1 LTRNHPRRVDGLR
14 GPQGDTSVWAQGRGC
29 AQTDASKG
37 LLQRCA
43 LSRNPKPSV
52 LSVRIFSRVACVEY
66 YKRGRL
72 PLGSDT
78 SEERDK
84 PMSSQPIYEGELP
97 EEERSRVVGR
107 STRKDDDLADDELPR
122 YDDGTLSDIVRKPTR
137 AAADLDQYADLEDDL
152 DAVLA
157 DERAPTDREMIK
169 EILERVRRIEEKLE
183 QGDTQVPPPWATG

>member
-1 LTRNHPRRVDGLR
+1 
-14 GPQGDTSVWAQGRGC
+14 
-29 AQTDASKG
+29 
-37 LLQRCA
+37 
-43 LSRNPKPSV
+43 
-52 LSVRIFSRVACVEY
+52 
-66 YKRGRL
+66 
-72 PLGSDT
+72 
-78 SEERDK
+78 
-84 PMSSQPIYEGELP
+84 MSSQPIYENELP